1 MVNLNIKLPDNFFEA
16 EVKNGFLVSKE
27 RKELWGVELDL
38 LWQFKNI
45 CDKYHLKHYL
55 DGGTLLGA
63 VRHGGFIPWDD
74 DIDIAMPRTDYDRF
88 LECAVK
94 ELNYPYFVQNDWTD
108 STFYC
113 CTKLRRSDTTCIHK
127 KDLEGHFTFNQGI
140 FIDICPFDNVPDDL
154 VERQKFMHQL
164 HLIKLEALAVKTRIQ
179 CYDSSKENTSRLLYL
194 REKYQE
200 LRQRYNVLSTE
211 SFGNLTFPNKI
222 QSLRNARDY
231 NNKVYLKFEWGMFPA
246 PEVYLSVLTN
256 IYGNDF
262 MMPMPGRSMHGE
274 LLVNTSIG
282 YKDNYN
288 QFMSL

>member
-1 MVNLNIKLPDNFFEA
+1 M
-16 EVKNGFLVSKE
+16 SKE

-164 HLIKLEALAVKTRIQ
+164 HLIKLEALAVK
-179 CYDSSKENTSRLLYL
+179 
-194 REKYQE
+194 QE
-200 LRQRYNVLSTE
+200 YNVMILLRKTHLDFYILEKNIKSYDNDIMYSPQSHLVILHFQIRYKVLETLETITIRFTLNLSE
-211 SFGNLTFPNKI
+211 ECF
-222 QSLRNARDY
+222 
-231 NNKVYLKFEWGMFPA
+231 
-246 PEVYLSVLTN
+246 
-256 IYGNDF
+256 
-262 MMPMPGRSMHGE
+262 
-274 LLVNTSIG
+274 LLQKYI
-282 YKDNYN
+282 
-288 QFMSL
+288 